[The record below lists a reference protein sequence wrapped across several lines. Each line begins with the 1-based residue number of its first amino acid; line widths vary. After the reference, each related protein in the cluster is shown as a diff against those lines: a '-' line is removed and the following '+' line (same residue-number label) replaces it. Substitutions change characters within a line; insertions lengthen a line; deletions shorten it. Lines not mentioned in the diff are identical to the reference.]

1 MKYSEEI
8 EMEAYKSLDGDPQI
22 PGLSELPYIIGWM
35 KSEIDRQH
43 DEIKALKQRLQD
55 V

>member
-1 MKYSEEI
+1 MTYADEI
-8 EMEAYKSLDGDPQI
+8 ELEAYRSLDGDPQI
-22 PGLSELPYIIGWM
+22 SILSELPYIIGWM
-35 KSEIDRQH
+35 KAEIDRQH